1 MLQSEIM
8 DGVVSLEKAGVDLRL
23 HDRRIDHASVSAA
36 CDDVATG
43 TLRGNVSLWPRRF
56 FQDKAAEAGILEKDV
71 AVGAGGGGGGGG
83 SSKEVA
89 ADSNGEFGASLF
101 RVKKQ
106 PFDAMRASTV
116 LTDLDLDVV
125 DSKDVKLNRHLGNGA
140 FGTVRE
146 GVLHHTA
153 VAVKILKEGEFRGAL
168 GSLAQAGEAEREDIR
183 RGLVRVRADPRLH
196 VNALCCSLLLSA
208 AAPCHAVAEARG
220 RNHSWCLTGVL
231 PRHACI
237 TCIHLRQSPGVAE
250 PGLTEHRCGTRWPQV
265 SELRSCVPEALFGG
279 FAVPQAMRLCGYEHG
294 TA

>member
-1 MLQSEIM
+1 MHSRHACECGWDVIEWRMQKEIM
-8 DGVVSLEKAGVDLRL
+8 DGVVSLEKAGVDVRL

-56 FQDKAAEAGILEKDV
+56 FQDKAAEAGIVVKD
-71 AVGAGGGGGGGG
+71 AGGIEATPSMAVDKG
-83 SSKEVA
+83 
-89 ADSNGEFGASLF
+89 DSQGDYGASLF

-116 LTDLDLDVV
+116 LTDQDLDIV

-146 GVLHHTA
+146 GVLHHTT

-183 RGLVRVRADPRLH
+183 RGLVRVR
-196 VNALCCSLLLSA
+196 
-208 AAPCHAVAEARG
+208 
-220 RNHSWCLTGVL
+220 L
-231 PRHACI
+231 PPP
-237 TCIHLRQSPGVAE
+237 L
-250 PGLTEHRCGTRWPQV
+250 
-265 SELRSCVPEALFGG
+265 
-279 FAVPQAMRLCGYEHG
+279 RLCPLLCMHVGSSYGVH
-294 TA
+294 T